1 MRVTIIGLGLIGGSL
16 GLALRAAGG
25 HVVTGWDPD
34 AGACAL
40 ALARG
45 AIDQSAI
52 SLATATSGADLV
64 VVATPV
70 MAVRGVLDALAEHLE
85 PGTVVSD
92 VSSTKREVDAWAR
105 ASLRDDTPFI
115 GGHPMAGAEVA
126 GMAHARADLLD
137 GAIYCLTPRPDT
149 PRWAVDR
156 LLAVVRDVNARPM
169 ETDPALHDQV
179 VAGVSHLPLL
189 TAAALMRVA
198 HGSGDW
204 ETLRHLAASGFRD
217 TTRLASGDPTMQR
230 DICVTNA
237 DEIRPWLRAM
247 AEALGEVAGLLDDPI
262 AMGAWLQE
270 AKTARDEWLA
280 WKLRADPVD
289 VAEEGAL

>member
-25 HVVTGWDPD
+25 HVVTGWDRD
-34 AGACAL
+34 AGSL
-40 ALARG
+40 ALAIERG
-45 AIDQSAI
+45 AIDQAAA
-52 SLATATSGADLV
+52 SLAEAAAGAELV

-70 MAVRGVLDALAEHLE
+70 MAVRGVLHGIAEHLE

-92 VSSTKREVDAWAR
+92 VASTKREVDAWAR
-105 ASLRDDTPFI
+105 ASLPEHAPFI

-126 GMAHARADLLD
+126 GMAHARADMLD

-149 PRWAVDR
+149 PRWAVER
-156 LLAVVRDVNARPM
+156 LLSVVRDVHARPM

-204 ETLRHLAASGFRD
+204 DALKFLAASGFRD
-217 TTRLASGDPTMQR
+217 TTRLASGDPVMQR

-247 AEALGEVAGLLDDPI
+247 AEALGEVAGLLDDPA
-262 AMGAWLQE
+262 AMGDWLQE
-270 AKTARDEWLA
+270 AKTARDAWLD
-280 WKLRADPVD
+280 WKQAGRAVD
-289 VAEEGAL
+289 VAE